1 MYKRQ
6 VYYLNNILIDI
17 YGINGAALSTLIV
30 VLFFTALKII
40 FIKHKLKISPYST
53 DSLKVILLIMV
64 VFTVFQNFK
73 ITDNSVV
80 SIIIDSFLISV
91 IYTAV
96 IYFMKVSKPI
106 NKLIQNILNGKFRL

>member
-1 MYKRQ
+1 MCIR
-6 VYYLNNILIDI
+6 DS
-17 YGINGAALSTLIV
+17 INGASLSTLLV
-30 VLFFTALKII
+30 DLFFTALKII

-91 IYTAV
+91 IYTVV

-106 NKLIQNILNGKFRL
+106 NKLIRNILNGKFRP

>member
-1 MYKRQ
+1 
-6 VYYLNNILIDI
+6 
-17 YGINGAALSTLIV
+17 
-30 VLFFTALKII
+30 
-40 FIKHKLKISPYST
+40 
-53 DSLKVILLIMV
+53 MV

-91 IYTAV
+91 VYTAV

-106 NKLIQNILNGKFRL
+106 NKLIRNILNGKFRP